1 MCDNKHLPSVDG
13 AKLYSRH
20 ATRHLDSR
28 VWGLTIAGD
37 DIPQGIRDPPAYIS
51 FSRRNYIFSGILKKR
66 EMLNKWVQVQQAR
79 VST

>member
-1 MCDNKHLPSVDG
+1 VCDNKRLGSVDG

-37 DIPQGIRDPPAYIS
+37 DIPQEIREPPAYIS
-51 FSRRNYIFSGILKKR
+51 FCRRNYISSGILKKKER
-66 EMLNKWVQVQQAR
+66 NAK
-79 VST
+79 